1 MKGHKNTGKKENN
14 GLKSKKEILFCSFY
28 FMLILLVVPCF
39 ALGASIGD
47 DVKVHFNS
55 SEQVSSETSSYV
67 VSSTTESIAEVSS
80 QEPVSSEPVSQAPA
94 SSATDSPTGTFKY
107 WIQSKEKYLK

>member
-14 GLKSKKEILFCSFY
+14 GLKSKKGNIILLVLLL
-28 FMLILLVVPCF
+28 LILLVVPCF

-55 SEQVSSETSSYV
+55 SEHTLSVSFQVVRIERKLAASLSV
-67 VSSTTESIAEVSS
+67 VGSVFS
-80 QEPVSSEPVSQAPA
+80 
-94 SSATDSPTGTFKY
+94 
-107 WIQSKEKYLK
+107 

>member
-14 GLKSKKEILFCSFY
+14 GLKSKKGNIILLVLLL
-28 FMLILLVVPCF
+28 LILLVVPCF

-55 SEQVSSETSSYV
+55 SEQVSSETPSPLFPVQRNLLQKYRHKSPFLPNLSV
-67 VSSTTESIAEVSS
+67 KLRLLLP
-80 QEPVSSEPVSQAPA
+80 QPPQREPL
-94 SSATDSPTGTFKY
+94 KY
-107 WIQSKEKYLK
+107 WIPSKEKYLK

>member
-14 GLKSKKEILFCSFY
+14 GLKSKKGNIILLVLLL
-28 FMLILLVVPCF
+28 LILLVVPCF

-55 SEQVSSETSSYV
+55 SEQVSSETPSSD
-67 VSSTTESIAEVSS
+67 VSGTTESIAEVSS
-80 QEPVSSEPVSQAPA
+80 QEPVSSESVSQAPA
-94 SSATDSPTGTFKY
+94 QIRILLLQVPSV
-107 WIQSKEKYLK
+107 L

>member
-14 GLKSKKEILFCSFY
+14 GLKSKKGNIILLVLLL
-28 FMLILLVVPCF
+28 LILLVVPCF

-55 SEQVSSETSSYV
+55 SEQVSSETPSSV

-80 QEPVSSEPVSQAPA
+80 LTRTRVSLSRLMA
-94 SSATDSPTGTFKY
+94 
-107 WIQSKEKYLK
+107 

>member
-14 GLKSKKEILFCSFY
+14 GLKSKKGNIILLVLLL
-28 FMLILLVVPCF
+28 LILLVVPCF

-55 SEQVSSETSSYV
+55 SEQVSSERLPTLFPVQQNLLQKYRHKSPFLPNLSV
-67 VSSTTESIAEVSS
+67 KLRLLLPQTP
-80 QEPVSSEPVSQAPA
+80 QREPL
-94 SSATDSPTGTFKY
+94 KY